1 MGLVLRTVDAIRSAV
16 SKVPSEALNDF
27 TNLIASLP
35 RVYLIGAGRSGLVA
49 KAFAMR
55 LVHLGVKTF
64 VVGETVTPAIREGD
78 GFIAVS
84 GSGKTTTVVDVT
96 RLAKSR
102 GARVLGVTADRE
114 SPLASLA
121 DFVLWV
127 PSSLP
132 QIPGGLEAFECREVA
147 GTPMRF
153 PLGSLFEVATLV
165 VFETC
170 VALLMEKL
178 GVSEAQM
185 KAAHSNLE

>member
-1 MGLVLRTVDAIRSAV
+1 VLRTVDVIRSVV
-16 SKVPSEALNDF
+16 SKIPSETLGDF

-84 GSGKTTTVVDVT
+84 GSGRTTTVVDVT

-102 GARVLGVTADRE
+102 GSRVLGVTADRE
-114 SPLASLA
+114 SPLAELA

-185 KAAHSNLE
+185 KAVHSNLE